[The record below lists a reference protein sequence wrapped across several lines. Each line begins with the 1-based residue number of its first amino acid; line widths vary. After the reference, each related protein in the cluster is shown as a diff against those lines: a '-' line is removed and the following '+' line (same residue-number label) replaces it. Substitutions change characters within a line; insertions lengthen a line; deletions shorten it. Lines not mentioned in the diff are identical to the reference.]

1 MKSTMMLA
9 ILLLLTSTT
18 AVGGEIFGTLSEGT
32 KAVDAGVKVQIS
44 IAQKTYQAETDK
56 FGSYRVIVKESGKC
70 TLTVHYKDQ
79 SPVFQIVSYDKAR
92 RYDLVLETKDGT
104 YFLRRK

>member
-18 AVGGEIFGTLSEGT
+18 AAAGEIFGTLSEGT
-32 KAVDAGVKVQIS
+32 KGIDAGVKVQIS

-56 FGSYRVIVKESGKC
+56 FGSYRVIVKETGKC
-70 TLTVHYKDQ
+70 TLTVYYEDQ
-79 SPVFQIVSYDKAR
+79 SPSFQLVSYDKAR
-92 RYDLVLETKDGT
+92 RYDLILETKDGS
-104 YFLRRK
+104 YYLRRK